1 MLSYMGTQAEWE
13 HAQTQG
19 EYRAA
24 SLAMEGFIHGS
35 TRQPLPFGN
44 NLGGGS
50 RPGLPRLI
58 INRARIAA
66 LVQDDDIGGG
76 RRFGPIHGS
85 LNLDAALEARLFGPA
100 ANGTFPMPE
109 EASADLTQTAAR
121 AIIGVVG
128 NSITFG

>member
-1 MLSYMGTQAEWE
+1 MLSHIGTQAERE

-35 TRQPLPFGN
+35 TRQPLPGTAALF
-44 NLGGGS
+44 LAK
-50 RPGLPRLI
+50 RQRLARLI